1 MKIIQD
7 RLLLQLNDAEAKTD
21 GGLFL
26 TEQSQQKT
34 FKVITT
40 GPGLY
45 NMAGKLVPPPAKEGD
60 NVIIANGGNCGV
72 EITLNGDKYRLIKSD
87 DVLVIL

>member
-7 RLLLQLNDAEAKTD
+7 RLLLQQNDTKQKTASGID
-21 GGLFL
+21 LPESL
-26 TEQSQQKT
+26 QQKT

-40 GPGLY
+40 GPGVY
-45 NMAGKLVPPPAKEGD
+45 NMAGKLVPPPVKEGN